1 MMIGR
6 RIAIDFGDKW
16 AGIAISDNSGLI
28 ASPYKSVPAGEVLN
42 EIKQI
47 AEDGEVAVIY
57 VGLPLHLSGH
67 EGASVEK
74 VRDFASEVA
83 SLKIAP
89 TRLVDERLSTK
100 SASTGKGLISK
111 YGIDA
116 LAATEILIFALEGER
131 LQGNLFGRSVDE

>member
-100 SASTGKGLISK
+100 SASTDKGLISS
-111 YGIDA
+111 
-116 LAATEILIFALEGER
+116 TELTHCRDRDFDIALEARGCKETFSED
-131 LQGNLFGRSVDE
+131 L